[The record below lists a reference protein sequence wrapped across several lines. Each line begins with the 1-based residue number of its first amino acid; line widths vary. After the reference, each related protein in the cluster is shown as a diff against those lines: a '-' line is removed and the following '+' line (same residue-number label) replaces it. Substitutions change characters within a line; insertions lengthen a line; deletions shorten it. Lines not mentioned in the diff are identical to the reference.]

1 MKIRFINFLIIYFL
15 ANACLGNNFTI
26 ITENTN
32 YTKQDTLRYTIYSPL
47 SVCIDYPATAYITLR
62 NEKQALVKSQIVKLS
77 GGQTHFAMPLSALD
91 SGFYFLSVYSSAN
104 TLAESAYGNTVCI
117 AVDMPYEEWDK
128 LNKPVLQLYP
138 EGGKALLNF
147 KNRFAVSLKL
157 LSGNPLSEKLYFR
170 NKEKKLVAIGKPN
183 TLGWCAVDIPCAADD
198 TIYIF
203 DARGKEITRLI
214 NNTDKLFSHTGYSL
228 HAYEDGTNLMVDMMK
243 GQLATGH
250 TVYFELYY
258 KEKLLAESTG
268 RFRDDTTIVT
278 TAIPA
283 AAYINRLLRL
293 VLKDEKA
300 NVLAERF
307 YIINKSDGGH
317 ETAGE
322 LFCNDIIELPG
333 YYLLADANL
342 PDALIAGKSKQGRT
356 ISAKPEKGFT
366 LSLTNSF
373 LKNRSIDYS
382 IYGRQNELLQIGSAK
397 VDSSGNVVINECDF
411 PGEGVVKFYE
421 NKKEV
426 SGFQQSGFPI
436 ADQEKNLLQSI
447 FKEINVGERPVLTK
461 SDALKDD
468 TLPVVTMKN
477 VTVQADKKSRLNEV
491 EQKYVRNGMFNNR
504 NGTQM
509 IVEDDPTAINYSVL
523 DYLMKYIPGLMIRN
537 RVLQYRQGY
546 LEFYIDEML
555 VTDVSGI
562 SMNDIGFIK
571 FFNSPI
577 SSGLSA
583 QRGGAL
589 VRGSSFAAGLQG
601 SVAIYTKKGSI
612 IPGSQAGSVGV
623 RVNGYAN

>member
-1 MKIRFINFLIIYFL
+1 MLVKFILVLLVCFLTNICV
-15 ANACLGNNFTI
+15 ANHYTI
-26 ITENTN
+26 VTENTN
-32 YTKQDTLRYTIYSPL
+32 CTRKDTLRYTIYSPL
-47 SVCIDYPATAYITLR
+47 SACIDYPATAYITLR

-77 GGQTHFAMPLSALD
+77 GGQTLFAMPLSALD

-104 TLAESAYGNTVCI
+104 TLAENTYGNTVCI

-128 LNKPVLQLYP
+128 LNKPVVQLYP

-147 KNRFAVSLKL
+147 KNRFAVSLKSV
-157 LSGNPLSEKLYFR
+157 SGNPLSEKLYFR
-170 NKEKKLVAIGKPN
+170 NKDNKLVAIGKPN
-183 TLGWCAVDIPCAADD
+183 TLGWCAVDLPCAADD

-214 NNTDKLFSHTGYSL
+214 NNADKLFSHTGFSL
-228 HAYEDGTNLMVDMMK
+228 HAYEDGANLMVDMMK
-243 GQLATGH
+243 GELATGQ

-300 NVLAERF
+300 NVLAQRF

-317 ETAGE
+317 EIADE
-322 LFCNDIIELPG
+322 LFCNDIMELPG
-333 YYLLADANL
+333 YYLLADAYM
-342 PDALIAGKSKQGRT
+342 PDALIAGKSKQAGAVK
-356 ISAKPEKGFT
+356 SMPEKGFT
-366 LSLTNSF
+366 LNF
-373 LKNRSIDYS
+373 NNPFFKNKSVDYS
-382 IYGRQNELLQIGSAK
+382 IYGRQNELFQIGSAN

-411 PGEGVVKFYE
+411 TGEGVAKFYE

-426 SGFQQSGFPI
+426 TGFQQTSFPI
-436 ADQEKNLLQSI
+436 SGQEKDLLQSI
-447 FKEINVGERPVLTK
+447 FKEINAGERSVLTK
-461 SDALKDD
+461 NDVVIKD
-468 TLPVVTMKN
+468 TLPIVTMKN
-477 VTVQADKKSRLNEV
+477 VTVQADKKSRLNEM

-504 NGTQM
+504 NGTQI

-537 RVLQYRQGY
+537 RILQYRQGY

-555 VTDVSGI
+555 VTDVSSV
-562 SMNDIGFIK
+562 SMNDVGFIK
-571 FFNSPI
+571 FYNSPI
-577 SSGLSA
+577 SGGLSA

-601 SVAIYTKKGSI
+601 SVAIYTKIGSAMKGKQT
-612 IPGSQAGSVGV
+612 GNAGVMV
-623 RVNGYAN
+623 TGYAN